1 MDYRYIE
8 QLLDRYFAGE
18 TSLEEEETLR
28 NALARDDEEMPQSL
42 KQWVPLMAAMNEQ
55 PTLDDSFD
63 QRILAMTEEAPQ
75 VKARTISLAQRLRP
89 LFGAAAVVAILLTL
103 SQAINQSL
111 RSNDIWVDVS
121 DYATV
126 KQVSDDAVVAFDQTS
141 DSLRLAKDEM
151 TPASPADSMLSGKVN

>member
-18 TSLEEEETLR
+18 TSLEEGETLR
-28 NALARDDEEMPQSL
+28 NALAHDDEEMPQSL
-42 KQWVPLMAAMNEQ
+42 RQWVPLMAAMNEQ

-111 RSNDIWVDVS
+111 RSNDIWVDAN

-126 KQVSDDAVVAFDQTS
+126 KQVSDDAAVAFDQTS

-151 TPASPADSMLSGKVN
+151 TPTSPADSMLSGKVN